1 MDTNKTKID
10 KFGTEITEIDTT
22 FLLNLENYAQV
33 LYNVLSNPNNTLYKK
48 ELDRK
53 DNILETVDSNA
64 FVVKNQMTGLIN
76 EMTTEMNSTNIMINN
91 LKTKN
96 ALLKEKAS
104 NLHKNVLTSDGLFDG
119 ELEWYRQ
126 QLKIVL
132 VMLIGIII
140 CSVMFY
146 QMNLTVKDKLVA
158 FIIVIVLGTLFTYIA
173 NFFVNIF
180 STNQN

>member
-1 MDTNKTKID
+1 
-10 KFGTEITEIDTT
+10 
-22 FLLNLENYAQV
+22 
-33 LYNVLSNPNNTLYKK
+33 
-48 ELDRK
+48 
-53 DNILETVDSNA
+53 
-64 FVVKNQMTGLIN
+64 MTGLIN

-173 NFFVNIF
+173 NFFVNTPLKI
-180 STNQN
+180 